1 MTVLATVSTQ
11 IVDWKALLELH
22 SGTLLPRARELGA
35 TRYRVF
41 RNVKSAAEVLIVMEL
56 PSCEDA
62 EEMAR
67 FIAVQPLPRPA
78 NATSERTIWEDMGW
92 EVIGG

>member
-22 SGTLLPRARELGA
+22 SAILLPRARELGA

-56 PSCEDA
+56 PSWEDA
-62 EEMAR
+62 EEM
-67 FIAVQPLPRPA
+67 
-78 NATSERTIWEDMGW
+78 T
-92 EVIGG
+92 